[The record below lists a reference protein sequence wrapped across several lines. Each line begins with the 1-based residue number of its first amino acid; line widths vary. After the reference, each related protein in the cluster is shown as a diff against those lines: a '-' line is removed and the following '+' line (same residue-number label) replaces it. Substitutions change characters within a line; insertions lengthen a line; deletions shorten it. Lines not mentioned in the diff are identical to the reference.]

1 MTAEELGTFG
11 AAKKHAQAA
20 RREAHAML
28 DSLMPPAFW
37 EHARASKKETKA
49 ACHALRH
56 AVRNQLRRPQ
66 HKRAFGR
73 RRIEIT

>member
-1 MTAEELGTFG
+1 
-11 AAKKHAQAA
+11 
-20 RREAHAML
+20 ML